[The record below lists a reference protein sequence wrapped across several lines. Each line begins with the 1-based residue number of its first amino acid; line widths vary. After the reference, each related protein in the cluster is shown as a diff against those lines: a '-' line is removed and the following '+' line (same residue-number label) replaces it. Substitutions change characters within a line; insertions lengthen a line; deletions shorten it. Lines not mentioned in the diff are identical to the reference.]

1 MVVFDSNRAYGSQ
14 LETSDTTSILGVL
27 TTQIKPNPPKDGD
40 GKPRILA
47 SFEKPRKTPPKAP
60 KIAGLLMTA
69 IS

>member
-1 MVVFDSNRAYGSQ
+1 LISR
-14 LETSDTTSILGVL
+14 SILGVL
-27 TTQIKPNPPKDGD
+27 ATQIKPNPPKDGD

-47 SFEKPRKTPPKAP
+47 SFEKPRKTAPKAP